1 MSTHTKRDGVCLLP
15 PSIPGSVGDEKAM
28 ITCVQ
33 QTKGERLVL
42 LNYEEGSWD
51 FVAPGARSISQFG
64 KLNSTSYYKA
74 SGLRKLA
81 SIAKIASRFAANVPV
96 ICLAFLR
103 SKRFI
108 ILGMDIMD
116 GHYGVLS
123 AMHKITLAYVA
134 AFLGVKVDIINCS
147 FNEHPS
153 RVVAAALRWLPRSV
167 RIVAREKQ
175 SLARMEKFLRR
186 PIALSADV
194 VFLMDPTLPGA
205 NPLREHIEWIEER
218 KREGKRAIALNL
230 ADNHNYP
237 LDALVDACAET
248 IRKSPDACFVLIP
261 HAAYAR
267 PNLPNE
273 NVLMERVLSK
283 LSPADA
289 ARCRLIRLPFDPRAL
304 QEVLGHIDFGICG
317 RMHLAIGL
325 LSAGVPASC
334 IGYQNK
340 FDGLLVEYLR
350 MPELLLDMEA
360 VFAKGDFGDVLRAV
374 LPSATDYSER
384 IRAELPELRRMAAK
398 NFAD

>member
-1 MSTHTKRDGVCLLP
+1 
-15 PSIPGSVGDEKAM
+15 
-28 ITCVQ
+28 
-33 QTKGERLVL
+33 
-42 LNYEEGSWD
+42 
-51 FVAPGARSISQFG
+51 
-64 KLNSTSYYKA
+64 
-74 SGLRKLA
+74 
-81 SIAKIASRFAANVPV
+81 
-96 ICLAFLR
+96 
-103 SKRFI
+103 
-108 ILGMDIMD
+108 
-116 GHYGVLS
+116 
-123 AMHKITLAYVA
+123 
-134 AFLGVKVDIINCS
+134 
-147 FNEHPS
+147 
-153 RVVAAALRWLPRSV
+153 
-167 RIVAREKQ
+167 
-175 SLARMEKFLRR
+175 MEKFLRR